1 MLKRITVDQAVE
13 MSETIHMRSD
23 SYLEFASKVAEMT
36 GDKLAHRI
44 FEAEISRRSL
54 KAFHALDAIPTWEDV
69 NPNT

>member
-13 MSETIHMRSD
+13 MSKTIHMRSD

-44 FEAEISRRSL
+44 FEAEITRRIL
-54 KAFHALDAIPTWEDV
+54 KEFHALDAIPTWDAV